1 MAACILVAVRIDLH
15 THTYPASSCSV
26 TTFQDYIARCR
37 ELGLEAIALTNHGDI
52 DDNRRL
58 EAPLA
63 DMGVLLV
70 HGVEISTMFGD
81 YVIFSPDLD
90 YLSGLRDV
98 QDLPRPQEIPPH
110 AAVVWVH
117 PAAGGG
123 RSGAAYYRSLE
134 QTVAPV
140 VDAVEL
146 YNGTWLDRRYVD
158 EARRIADEL
167 GVPTTGGSDAHRP
180 EHIMACYTEIPGT
193 VASTADVVTALK
205 VGIVSA
211 GLREGGKKRRFGLF

>member
-1 MAACILVAVRIDLH
+1 VAVRIDLH
-15 THTYPASSCSV
+15 THTYPASSCAV
-26 TTFQDYIARCR
+26 TTFQDYVARCR
-37 ELGLEAIALTNHGDI
+37 ELGLEAIALTNHGEV

-58 EAPLA
+58 EKPLA
-63 DMGVLLV
+63 DIGVVLV

-81 YVIFSPDLD
+81 YVIFSPDLE

-134 QTVAPV
+134 QSVAPV

-146 YNGTWLDRRYVD
+146 YNGTWADRHHVD

-180 EHIMACYTEIPGT
+180 EDIMACYTEIPGT
-193 VASTADVVTALK
+193 VSSTTDVVTALK
-205 VGIVSA
+205 VGIVTA
-211 GLREGGKKRRFGLF
+211 GRREAGKKRRFGLF

>member
-1 MAACILVAVRIDLH
+1 MRIDLH
-15 THTYPASSCSV
+15 THTYPASKCAV
-26 TTFQDYIARCR
+26 TTFDEYIARCR
-37 ELGLEAIALTNHGDI
+37 EEGVAAIALTNHGTI
-52 DDNRRL
+52 EDNRAL
-58 EAPLA
+58 EGPLREA
-63 DMGVLLV
+63 GVVLI

-81 YVIFSPDLD
+81 FVIFSPDLD
-90 YLSGLRDV
+90 YLGTLRDV
-98 QDLPRPQEIPPH
+98 QELPQPQQIPPH

-123 RSGAAYYRSLE
+123 MSGAPYYRSLE
-134 QTVAPV
+134 QRVAPV

-146 YNGTWLDRRYVD
+146 YNGGWLDKHHVD

-167 GVPTTGGSDAHRP
+167 GLPTTGGSDAHRP
-180 EHIMACYTEIPGT
+180 EEIMACYTEFPAP

-211 GLREGGKKRRFGLF
+211 GARTHTKKRRFKLL